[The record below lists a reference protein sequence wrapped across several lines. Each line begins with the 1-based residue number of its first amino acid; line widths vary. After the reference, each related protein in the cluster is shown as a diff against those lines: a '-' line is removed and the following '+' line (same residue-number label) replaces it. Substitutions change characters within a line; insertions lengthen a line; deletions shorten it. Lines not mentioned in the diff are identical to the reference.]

1 MRITR
6 SSCLVV
12 ILLCGLSR
20 ADFKYTQQSKIT
32 GGTLL
37 SMTKTL
43 GAFSKNARQMT
54 DPQVSTMM
62 LKGNRLRDEHADG
75 TVEIIDLDGRRFI
88 RIDPAKKTYSTMT
101 FEEFKAALE
110 RAQARAKE
118 EQAKAAA
125 KHPESADFKMIPKM
139 QSQETGATRTILNL
153 PTKELKWRLDMEIQ
167 SNDPKVQQQM
177 QSATMSMN
185 SDSWI
190 APSVPGYDEVRQF
203 YIRMAKELDWLPGT
217 MGNMMG
223 MNPQMGQ
230 AMEEFRKNSVKLQG
244 MPLLQNVSFG
254 MSGTGMPQNTG
265 AGSQAQASQPASQQ
279 QQAQEGTVPATPKEA
294 ISKSLGGMFGGFG
307 KKKKQQDQQ
316 PQQPPA
322 QESTSASGAA
332 PANTQ
337 PVTMSNSMMDMT
349 IEVTSFSSSSLDP
362 SLFDIPAGYTQVQ
375 QNPDEVFGGK
385 RR

>member
-1 MRITR
+1 MRFTR
-6 SSCLVV
+6 CLPLT
-12 ILLCGLSR
+12 LLAMCGLSR

-32 GGTLL
+32 GGSIV

-43 GAFSKNARQMT
+43 GVFSKNARQLT
-54 DPQVSTMM
+54 DPQVSTMS
-62 LKGNRLRDEHADG
+62 LKGNRLRQEHSDG

-125 KHPESADFKMIPKM
+125 KHPEADYKIVPKM

-153 PTKELKWRLDMEIQ
+153 PTKEVKWRMDMEIQ

-185 SDSWI
+185 SDSWL
-190 APSVPGYDEVRQF
+190 APSVPGYDELRQF
-203 YIRMAKELDWLPGT
+203 YMRMAKELDWLPGA
-217 MGNMMG
+217 MGNPMG
-223 MNPQMGQ
+223 MNSQMGQ
-230 AMEEFRKNSVKLQG
+230 AMEEFRKNSIKLQG

-254 MSGTGMPQNTG
+254 MAGLPQNTG
-265 AGSQAQASQPASQQ
+265 AATQPQQPAPQQSQTQDQASAP
-279 QQAQEGTVPATPKEA
+279 VTPKEA

-307 KKKKQQDQQ
+307 KKKKQQE
-316 PQQPPA
+316 QQPPPA
-322 QESTSASGAA
+322 QPSGSAANPS

-337 PVTMSNSMMDMT
+337 PGTSSNSMMDMT
-349 IEVTSFSSSSLDP
+349 IEVTSFSSSTLDK
-362 SLFDIPAGYTQVQ
+362 SLFDVPVGYTQVQ
-375 QNPDEVFGGK
+375 QDPDQPFGTG

>member
-1 MRITR
+1 
-6 SSCLVV
+6 VV

-139 QSQETGATRTILNL
+139 QSEETGATRTILNL

-223 MNPQMGQ
+223 MNPQMG
-230 AMEEFRKNSVKLQG
+230 
-244 MPLLQNVSFG
+244 
-254 MSGTGMPQNTG
+254 
-265 AGSQAQASQPASQQ
+265 
-279 QQAQEGTVPATPKEA
+279 
-294 ISKSLGGMFGGFG
+294 
-307 KKKKQQDQQ
+307 
-316 PQQPPA
+316 
-322 QESTSASGAA
+322 
-332 PANTQ
+332 
-337 PVTMSNSMMDMT
+337 
-349 IEVTSFSSSSLDP
+349 
-362 SLFDIPAGYTQVQ
+362 
-375 QNPDEVFGGK
+375 
-385 RR
+385 

>member
-1 MRITR
+1 MRFTR
-6 SSCLVV
+6 CLPLT
-12 ILLCGLSR
+12 LLAMCGLSR

-32 GGTLL
+32 GGSIV

-43 GAFSKNARQMT
+43 GVFSKNARQFT
-54 DPQVSTMM
+54 DPQVSTMS
-62 LKGNRLRDEHADG
+62 LKGNRLRQEHSDG

-125 KHPESADFKMIPKM
+125 KHPEADYKIVPKM

-153 PTKELKWRLDMEIQ
+153 PTKEVKWRMDMEIQ
-167 SNDPKVQQQM
+167 SNNPKVQQQM

-185 SDSWI
+185 SDSWL
-190 APSVPGYDEVRQF
+190 APSVPGYDELRQF
-203 YIRMAKELDWLPGT
+203 YMRMAKELDWLPGA
-217 MGNMMG
+217 MGNPMG
-223 MNPQMGQ
+223 MKSQMRQ
-230 AMEEFRKNSVKLQG
+230 AMEEFRKNSIKLQG

-254 MSGTGMPQNTG
+254 MAGLPQNTG
-265 AGSQAQASQPASQQ
+265 AATQPQQPAPQQSQTQDQASAP
-279 QQAQEGTVPATPKEA
+279 VTPKEA

-307 KKKKQQDQQ
+307 KKKKQQE
-316 PQQPPA
+316 QQPPPA
-322 QESTSASGAA
+322 QPSGSAANPS

-337 PVTMSNSMMDMT
+337 PGTSSNSMMDMT
-349 IEVTSFSSSSLDP
+349 IEVTSFSSSTLDK
-362 SLFDIPAGYTQVQ
+362 SLFDVPVGYTQVQ
-375 QNPDEVFGGK
+375 QDPDQPFGTG